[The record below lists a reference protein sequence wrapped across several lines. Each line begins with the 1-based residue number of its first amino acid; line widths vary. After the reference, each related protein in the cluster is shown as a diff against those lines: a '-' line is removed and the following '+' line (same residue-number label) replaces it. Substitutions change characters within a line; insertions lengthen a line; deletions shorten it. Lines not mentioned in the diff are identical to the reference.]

1 MALITL
7 YLVLGIV
14 TGMLDIAINAQAVM
28 VENLYNKPIMTS
40 FHALF
45 SIGMMLGA
53 WSGALFTDLHFD
65 LSHHFIIVVSFAL
78 VAAGWASRN
87 LIHDKPDPSIQHDG
101 PLFRLPNAALI
112 RIGVITF
119 CCMMGEGSMSN
130 WSVNYMENIVHASQS
145 LAPIG
150 LSAFAT
156 AMTIGRIFGDRLRLQ
171 LGEIGRAHV

>member
-1 MALITL
+1 MYQADNGTIGLVLLASSIGAVGAMPFTGWVIIKNGSRRITLVSILLYCGIIPLIPIMPNLMALITL

-87 LIHDKPDPSIQHDG
+87 LIHDKPAQFHLVG
-101 PLFRLPNAALI
+101 K
-112 RIGVITF
+112 
-119 CCMMGEGSMSN
+119 
-130 WSVNYMENIVHASQS
+130 QK
-145 LAPIG
+145 G
-150 LSAFAT
+150 L
-156 AMTIGRIFGDRLRLQ
+156 
-171 LGEIGRAHV
+171 